1 MTKPFSILHP
11 NQAAWPKSYGLHPN
25 HCEDVLRGS
34 YDVPYNPT
42 KPPVCLDLGANVGGF
57 VRWAVKR
64 WPGATI
70 HCYEPCPSN
79 FKLLEK
85 TVASIIAPMDFKP
98 YETPIIFRCQ
108 QAVAGHACRATL
120 QAGEFNCGEWSLM
133 MPPVEGREKVE
144 VDVIAAT
151 DLPKADVLK
160 LDVEGAE
167 IACLASLT
175 LAGRMSEF
183 SAVMMETHNDEWIAP
198 IKANMAKAG
207 FALTGEAKPYPNRSE
222 LKFVRTDL
230 LPADFKPS
238 NSTP

>member
-1 MTKPFSILHP
+1 MNTPFSILRP

-34 YDVPYNPT
+34 YDCPYNPT
-42 KPPVCLDLGANVGGF
+42 TPPTVLDLGANVGAF
-57 VRWAVKR
+57 TRWAVKR
-64 WPGATI
+64 WPGCTI
-70 HCYEPCPSN
+70 HAFEPCPSN
-79 FKLLEK
+79 FTLLK
-85 TVASIIAPMDFKP
+85 RTIDTLMDAGDGVVRVLP
-98 YETPIIFRCQ
+98 YQ
-108 QAVAGHACRATL
+108 KAVAGHACRATL

-160 LDVEGAE
+160 IDVEGAE
-167 IACLASLT
+167 VACLAALT
-175 LAGRMSEF
+175 LAGRMGEF
-183 SAVMMETHNDEWIAP
+183 SAVMLETHNDEWIAP

-207 FALTGEAKPYPNRSE
+207 FTLTGEAKPYPNRGE

-230 LPADFKPS
+230 LPADFKL
-238 NSTP
+238 